1 LPPARQT
8 RHATPREGRSTHPHA
23 HDRRDS
29 RSQCGC
35 AGVTPSTLN
44 LSRTVPRDSAARIRC
59 HNRRDSCTLRGA
71 SEVALRGSNL
81 RRTFP
86 RESPTSIRNHDWCSP
101 KLMWLLRSDLRGA
114 GPARGLPRETRIES
128 NHDEW
133 DIQRSA
139 LLFCWSCPQGGESV
153 PQSPKGLRKRS
164 HASSA
169 DCFHGREAL
178 RRLGEPLPQQLT
190 CRAQTSPSHPNTPI
204 ELLRYRRCRLYP
216 LLPVARPDRGASFY
230 VWPAPSTDRLHAW
243 NLFDC

>member
-1 LPPARQT
+1 LPPARQI

-35 AGVTPSTLN
+35 TEVTPSTLN
-44 LSRTVPRDSAARIRC
+44 LSRTVPRDSVVRIRC
-59 HNRRDSCTLRGA
+59 HNRRDLCTLRGA
-71 SEVALRGSNL
+71 SEVALRGVEFASNL
-81 RRTFP
+81 P
-86 RESPTSIRNHDWCSP
+86 EGKPDSIRNHDWCSP

-128 NHDEW
+128 NHDGW

-139 LLFCWSCPQGGESV
+139 LLFCWSYPQGGESV
-153 PQSPKGLRKRS
+153 PQSPEGLRKRS

-178 RRLGEPLPQQLT
+178 RRLGEPLPHQLT
-190 CRAQTSPSHPNTPI
+190 CRAQTCPSHPNTPI
-204 ELLRYRRCRLYP
+204 ELLR
-216 LLPVARPDRGASFY
+216 
-230 VWPAPSTDRLHAW
+230 
-243 NLFDC
+243 